1 MPTSPNP
8 VRGAVLIVIA
18 SSFVAATTLIAKTLG
33 TDTLGPALHPTQVT
47 AGRFVFAFSL
57 LVMIAPFLKLRFTAI
72 PWRPHIMRTFF
83 GFLGVSCMFAAAS
96 QMPLGEA
103 TAISFLSPIAT
114 MMLAIPLL
122 GEKVGPV
129 RWSAAG
135 ISCIGAL
142 ILIRPG
148 MDAFQISAM
157 IALAAAFFMGLE
169 MIFLKRLS
177 GREPAIRIL
186 FLNNMLGVILS
197 VTAASFFWRTPTPDQ
212 WKLLIVIGCVMA
224 CAQALYIQAMKYADA
239 SFVVP
244 FSYATLVFA
253 TLYDFAVFDVI
264 PESVSIAGALV
275 IILGALFL
283 AFRERQIK
291 QVQSR

>member
-1 MPTSPNP
+1 MI
-8 VRGAVLIVIA
+8 LIA

-47 AGRFVFAFSL
+47 AGRFVFAFSML
-57 LVMIAPFLKLRFTAI
+57 IIVAPFLKLRFDHV
-72 PWRPHIMRTFF
+72 PWRAHLLRTFF

-114 MMLAIPLL
+114 MVLAIPLL

-129 RWSAAG
+129 RCSAAG

-148 MDAFQISAM
+148 MEVFQISAM
-157 IALAAAFFMGLE
+157 IALSAAFFMGLE
-169 MIFLKRLS
+169 MVFLKRLS

-186 FLNNMLGVILS
+186 FINNMLGVMLS

-212 WKLLIVIGCVMA
+212 WQLLIAIGCIMV

-264 PESVSIAGALV
+264 PDSISMLGAL
-275 IILGALFL
+275 IIIMGALFL
-283 AFRERQIK
+283 AFRERQLRRT
-291 QVQSR
+291 QPG

>member
-1 MPTSPNP
+1 MI
-8 VRGAVLIVIA
+8 LIA
-18 SSFVAATTLIAKTLG
+18 SSLVAATTLIAKTLG
-33 TDTLGPALHPTQVT
+33 TDTLGPALHPSQIT
-47 AGRFVFAFSL
+47 AGRFFFAFSML
-57 LVMIAPFLKLRFTAI
+57 AMLAPFLKLRFVGI
-72 PWRPHIMRTFF
+72 PWRLHILRTFF
-83 GFLGVSCMFAAAS
+83 GFLGVSCMFAAAT

-148 MDAFQISAM
+148 MDAFQIGAL
-157 IALAAAFFMGLE
+157 IALTAAIFMGLE

-177 GREPAIRIL
+177 GLEPAIRIL
-186 FLNNMLGVILS
+186 FINNIIGMVLA
-197 VTAASFFWRTPTPDQ
+197 VTAASFFWRDPTPDQ
-212 WKLLIVIGCVMA
+212 WKLLVAIGCVMA

-264 PESVSIAGALV
+264 PDNVSIVGALV
-275 IILGALFL
+275 IIFGALFL

-291 QVQSR
+291 RAQSR

>member
-1 MPTSPNP
+1 MI
-8 VRGAVLIVIA
+8 LIA
-18 SSFVAATTLIAKTLG
+18 SSLVAATTLIAKALG
-33 TDTLGPALHPTQVT
+33 TDTLGPALHPSQVT

-57 LVMIAPFLKLRFTAI
+57 LIMIAPFLKLRFVGI
-72 PWRPHIMRTFF
+72 PWRPHILRTFF

-114 MMLAIPLL
+114 MILAIPLL
-122 GEKVGPV
+122 GEKVGPI

-148 MDAFQISAM
+148 MEAFQIAAV
-157 IALAAAFFMGLE
+157 IALAAAIFMGFE
-169 MIFLKRLS
+169 NIFIKRLS
-177 GREPAIRIL
+177 SREPAIRIL
-186 FLNNMLGVILS
+186 FINNMIGMILA
-197 VTAASFFWRTPTPDQ
+197 VTAASFFWRAPTLDQ
-212 WKLLIVIGCVMA
+212 WKLLVLIGCVMA
-224 CAQALYIQAMKYADA
+224 CAQAFYIQAMKYSDA

-253 TLYDFAVFDVI
+253 TLYDFAAFDVI
-264 PESVSIAGALV
+264 PDVVSGVGALT
-275 IILGALFL
+275 IIFGALFL

-291 QVQSR
+291 RVQSR

>member
-1 MPTSPNP
+1 MI
-8 VRGAVLIVIA
+8 LIA
-18 SSFVAATTLIAKTLG
+18 SSLVAATTLIAKALG
-33 TDTLGPALHPTQVT
+33 TDTLGPALHPTQIT

-57 LVMIAPFLKLRFTAI
+57 LVMIAPFLKLRFVGI
-72 PWRPHIMRTFF
+72 PWRPHILRTFF

-114 MMLAIPLL
+114 MILAIPLL
-122 GEKVGPV
+122 SEKVGPV

-135 ISCIGAL
+135 ISCLGAL

-148 MDAFQISAM
+148 MDTFQVAAL
-157 IALAAAFFMGLE
+157 IALAAAIFMGLE

-177 GREPAIRIL
+177 GQEPAIRIL
-186 FLNNMLGVILS
+186 FINNMIGVMLS
-197 VTAASFFWRTPTPDQ
+197 VTAASFFWRAPTPDQ
-212 WKLLIVIGCVMA
+212 WKLLVLIGCIMA

-239 SFVVP
+239 SFVVT

-253 TLYDFAVFDVI
+253 TLYDFTVFDVI
-264 PESVSIAGALV
+264 PDSISVVGALV
-275 IILGALFL
+275 IILSALFL
-283 AFRERQIK
+283 AFRERQIRRA
-291 QVQSR
+291 QSR

>member
-1 MPTSPNP
+1 MI
-8 VRGAVLIVIA
+8 LIA
-18 SSFVAATTLIAKTLG
+18 SSLVAATTLIAKTLG
-33 TDTLGPALHPTQVT
+33 TYTLGTALHPTQIT
-47 AGRFVFAFSL
+47 AGRFVFAFL
-57 LVMIAPFLKLRFTAI
+57 TLVLIAPFLKLRFVGI
-72 PWRPHIMRTFF
+72 PWQPHLLRTFF

-103 TAISFLSPIAT
+103 TAISFLSPIAA
-114 MMLAIPLL
+114 MVLAIPLL

-129 RWSAAG
+129 RWSAAV

-148 MDAFQISAM
+148 MDAFQLAAL
-157 IALAAAFFMGLE
+157 IALAAAIFMGIE
-169 MIFLKRLS
+169 VIFIKKLS

-186 FLNNMLGVILS
+186 FINNMIGVMLS
-197 VTAASFFWRTPTPDQ
+197 VTAASFFWRTPTTEQ
-212 WKLLIVIGCVMA
+212 WTLLITIGCVMV
-224 CAQALYIQAMKYADA
+224 CAQSFYIQAMKFADA

-253 TLYDFAVFDVI
+253 TLYDFAAFDVI
-264 PESVSIAGALV
+264 PDSISVVGALV

-283 AFRERQIK
+283 AFRERQIRRA
-291 QVQSR
+291 QPR

>member
-1 MPTSPNP
+1 MI
-8 VRGAVLIVIA
+8 LIA
-18 SSFVAATTLIAKTLG
+18 SALVAATTLIAKALG
-33 TDTLGPALHPTQVT
+33 TDALGPALHPTQVT
-47 AGRFVFAFSL
+47 AGRFVFAFSTL
-57 LVMIAPFLKLRFTAI
+57 IVIAPFLKLRFVNV
-72 PWRPHIMRTFF
+72 PWRPHIMRTTF

-103 TAISFLSPIAT
+103 TAISFLSPIAA

-122 GEKVGPV
+122 GEKVGPI

-148 MDAFQISAM
+148 MDAFQIAAV
-157 IALAAAFFMGLE
+157 IALAAAVFMGFE
-169 MIFLKRLS
+169 IIFIKRLS

-186 FLNNMLGVILS
+186 FINNMLGVILS
-197 VTAASFFWRTPTPDQ
+197 VFAASFFWQSPTSEQ
-212 WKLLIVIGCVMA
+212 WWFLIAIGCVMVI
-224 CAQALYIQAMKYADA
+224 AQSFYIQAMKFADA

-264 PESVSIAGALV
+264 PDSISMLGALV
-275 IILGALFL
+275 IIMGALFL
-283 AFRERQIK
+283 AFRERQL
-291 QVQSR
+291 RRTAAE